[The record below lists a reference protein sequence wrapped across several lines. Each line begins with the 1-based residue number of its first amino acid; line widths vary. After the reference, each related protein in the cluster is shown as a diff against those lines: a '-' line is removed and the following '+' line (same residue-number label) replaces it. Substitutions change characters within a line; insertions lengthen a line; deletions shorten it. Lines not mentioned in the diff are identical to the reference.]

1 MIDSSEFEK
10 VANYLGQH
18 IMSLRYKIDSVIKML
33 NPAMLPEDINTKYDP
48 DLTTDKEE
56 KMLNNLMKMFNGE
69 MQNGINKIM
78 NEIKHSGMSPEQYA
92 INMLKN
98 YNGNIP
104 TTKMEEFKKFAKQFR
119 STDEQIKTIL
129 DNFEKK

>member
-1 MIDSSEFEK
+1 
-10 VANYLGQH
+10 
-18 IMSLRYKIDSVIKML
+18 
-33 NPAMLPEDINTKYDP
+33 
-48 DLTTDKEE
+48 
-56 KMLNNLMKMFNGE
+56 MLNNLMEMFNGE

-78 NEIKHSGMSPEQYA
+78 NEIKNSGMSPEQYA

-104 TTKMEEFKKFAKQFR
+104 TTKMEEFKKFAKQFGA
-119 STDEQIKTIL
+119 TDEQIKTIL